1 MKLPR
6 QKSATSEWAN
16 LEDRLDSLV
25 SKAYLID
32 HLEKLQSNSFMYR
45 ETANEEKIFRAGARG
60 FELVKTVVKEHDRQG
75 SVTKV
80 DPLKYLNETILELSA
95 VEDAEALLTG
105 SPKAVKKEDG
115 TVPLLESIEPSP

>member
-1 MKLPR
+1 MRLPR

-25 SKAYLID
+25 SKACLID
-32 HLEKLQSNSFMYR
+32 QLERLQSNSFMYC
-45 ETANEEKIFRAGARG
+45 ETANEEKIFRAGPRG
-60 FELVKTVVKEHDRQG
+60 FELMKTVVKESDKKG
-75 SVTKV
+75 GVTNV

-115 TVPLLESIEPSP
+115 TVPLLESSEPSP